1 MAVAAST
8 PGRQAVLAL
17 AATVLAAC
25 GSGTG
30 SMRTAFGFPLDA
42 PAPTSLAVTPAFP
55 HLLFARPVFA
65 THCGDGSDRVFVV
78 EQSGRILVFANDRAA
93 ASARVFLDIRDRV
106 TASDGELGLLGLA
119 FAPDYAQSGVFYVD
133 YTTANPLR
141 TRVARYRVSPDP
153 DAADRA
159 SEQIVLTVE
168 QPYTNHNGGMLAF
181 GPDGMLYIALGDGG
195 NAGDPLGHAQDLGT
209 LLGSLLRIDP
219 AGGTQYAIPADN
231 PFVGQGPG
239 ARAEI
244 WAYGLRNPW
253 RFSFDRQT
261 GELWLGDVGQ
271 GAREEIDVV
280 TRGGNYGWNVY
291 EGDAPFHNPGNLP
304 PSAFVAPIHDYGRAA
319 GAAVIGG
326 YVYRG
331 TALPELRGDYVFGDY
346 ISGRI
351 WSLRRD
357 GAAVVVTHVADI
369 ADPVSF
375 GEDERGEL
383 LVVSHGGTLHRLV
396 TAVPSAPTFPRKLSA
411 TGLFTDLATLQPA
424 AGLIEYEVNAPFWSD
439 GAQKRRWIGSPLQ
452 PIAWQP
458 EAPWSLPVGAVLVKH
473 FELELRPG
481 DASSRV
487 RLETRV
493 LVREAAG
500 IAGYTY
506 RWNSAGTDAE
516 LLGGRADATY
526 EVLDASAP
534 GGVRTQ
540 TWTFPSQSDCRQCHT
555 AAAGPA
561 LGIRT
566 GQLRRTVRSHD
577 QLAQLQSSGLLRGY
591 DAQSSAI
598 AAPWTDPADTAA
610 DLDARARSWL
620 ATNCAQCHLPGGPAP
635 TTFDLRLL
643 TPLAATGVID
653 ALPQR
658 GDLGIANARLVAP
671 GDHARSV
678 LWERLR
684 RRDAFAMPPLG
695 SHEVDALGAAL
706 IAQWIDAL

>member
-1 MAVAAST
+1 MAVAASS
-8 PGRQAVLAL
+8 PPRLAVLAL
-17 AATVLAAC
+17 AAAILAAC
-25 GSGTG
+25 GSGSG
-30 SMRTAFGFPLDA
+30 STRTSFGFPLDA
-42 PAPTSLAVTPAFP
+42 PAPTSLAVAPAFP

-78 EQSGRILVFANDRAA
+78 EQGGRILVFGNDRTT

-106 TASDGELGLLGLA
+106 TASSGELGLLGLA

-133 YTTANPLR
+133 YTTANPLQ
-141 TRVARYRVSPDP
+141 TRVARYRVSADP
-153 DAADRA
+153 DVADRA
-159 SEQIVLTVE
+159 SEQIVLSVA
-168 QPYTNHNGGMLAF
+168 QPFTNHNGGMLAF
-181 GPDGMLYIALGDGG
+181 GPDGMLYVALGDGG
-195 NAGDPLGHAQDLGT
+195 SAGDPLDHAQDLGT

-219 AGGTQYAIPADN
+219 AGAATYAIPADN
-231 PFVGQGPG
+231 PFVGTNG
-239 ARAEI
+239 ARGEI

-271 GAREEIDVV
+271 GAREEIDVI

-291 EGDAPFHNPGNLP
+291 EGDLPFDNPGNLP
-304 PSAFVAPIHDYGRAA
+304 PGSFVPPLHDYGRTA
-319 GAAVIGG
+319 GATVIGG

-351 WSLRRD
+351 WSLRRA
-357 GAAVVVTHVADI
+357 GAAVVVTHVADV

-383 LVVSHGGTLHRLV
+383 LVVSHGGALHRLV
-396 TAVPSAPTFPRKLSA
+396 TAVPSAPTFPRTLSA

-424 AGLIEYEVNAPFWSD
+424 AGLVEYEVNAPFWSD

-452 PIAWQP
+452 PIAWDP

-481 DASSRV
+481 DATSRV

-493 LVREAAG
+493 LVREVAG
-500 IAGYTY
+500 VAGYTY
-506 RWNSAGTDAE
+506 RWNAAGTDAD
-516 LLGGRADATY
+516 LLGGRADATF
-526 EVLDASAP
+526 EVLDANAP

-540 TWTFPSQSDCRQCHT
+540 TWTFPSAPDCRKRHT
-555 AAAGPA
+555 PAAGPG

-566 GQLRRTVRSHD
+566 GQLRRSVAGHD
-577 QLAQLQSSGLLRGY
+577 QLAQLGSSGVLRDY
-591 DAQSSAI
+591 DAQDSAI
-598 AAPWTDPADTAA
+598 AAPWPDPADTNA
-610 DLDARARSWL
+610 DLDARAHSWL

-635 TTFDLRLL
+635 TTFDLRFT
-643 TPLAATGVID
+643 TPLAATGLLD

-658 GDLGIANARLVAP
+658 GDLGISNARLVAP

-695 SHEVDALGAAL
+695 SHEVDPLGQAL
-706 IAQWIDAL
+706 IAQWIDGL